1 VGEQLRRG
9 RRAGAAEPVEAA
21 VGEACEA
28 GHELQAEE
36 VEEREDDV

>member
-28 GHELQAEE
+28 GRELQAEE